1 MKAADVAGLLE
12 LVASERP
19 DLLGPVVNTLE
30 YSRAAAGVGDLVERW
45 GIGPEDRAAEL
56 VAVAAKTSGHLD
68 GLERTRRS
76 WRRPDQV
83 IDAPNVPALLSFT
96 HGRRARVQEFR
107 RSRRLEIIARKLD
120 RAAESDRRR
129 RSLDRFLAEP
139 RRPVDPEWLRAFL
152 ERPR

>member
-1 MKAADVAGLLE
+1 MEAIWAI
-12 LVASERP
+12 LVNNFLQP
-19 DLLGPVVNTLE
+19 L
-30 YSRAAAGVGDLVERW
+30 
-45 GIGPEDRAAEL
+45 
-56 VAVAAKTSGHLD
+56 
-68 GLERTRRS
+68 
-76 WRRPDQV
+76 
-83 IDAPNVPALLSFT
+83 
-96 HGRRARVQEFR
+96 QEFR